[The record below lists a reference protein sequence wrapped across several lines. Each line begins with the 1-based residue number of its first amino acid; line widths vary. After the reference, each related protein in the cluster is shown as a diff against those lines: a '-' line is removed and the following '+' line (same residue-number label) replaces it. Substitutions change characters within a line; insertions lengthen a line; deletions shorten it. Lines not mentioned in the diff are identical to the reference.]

1 MKVNSIVGN
10 KAVFGDP
17 AREAEAAA
25 KAKVEELKAKAGAV
39 TLKDIMDML
48 LLIYEKLQVK

>member
-1 MKVNSIVGN
+1 MKVNSVVGS

-17 AREAEAAA
+17 AKEAEAAA
-25 KAKVEELKAKAGAV
+25 KAKVEELKAKAGAI

-48 LLIYEKLQVK
+48 LLVYEKLLVK

>member
-1 MKVNSIVGN
+1 MKVNSVVGS

-17 AREAEAAA
+17 AKEAEAAA

-48 LLIYEKLQVK
+48 LLVYDKLQVK